1 MNRGTWVMRNGRVV
15 QKGGPEDVRPA
26 AARSDMACPMIIS
39 DDMPAAE
46 HVDGRTYTSKAAF
59 RAVTKA
65 NGYIELG
72 TEKQK
77 PYVPP
82 KPDRKAIR
90 ESLERAKARL
100 NA

>member
-1 MNRGTWVMRNGRVV
+1 MRGTFVYRNGRLVE
-15 QKGGPEDVRPA
+15 KGGPGDIRHA
-26 AARSDMACPMIIS
+26 AARSALPFPMIIS
-39 DDMPAAE
+39 DDMPPAE
-46 HVDGRTYTSKAAF
+46 HVDGKTYTSKRGF
-59 RAVTKA
+59 RAVTRER
-65 NGYIELG
+65 GYIELG

>member
-1 MNRGTWVMRNGRVV
+1 MAERLCKTCGKWHDLLQPWPHAPQPR
-15 QKGGPEDVRPA
+15 Q
-26 AARSDMACPMIIS
+26 RSSLPFPMIIS
-39 DDMPAAE
+39 DDMPPAE
-46 HVDGRTYTSKAAF
+46 HVDGKVYTSKRAF
-59 RAVTKA
+59 RAVTNA
-65 NGYIELG
+65 RGYIELG

-90 ESLERAKARL
+90 ESLERARARL